1 MRWIVLICLL
11 LGGCADYYAKL
22 AAERAAAD
30 DAKCLSYG
38 AQRGDPAYVGCR
50 AQLDAARTQAQA
62 TRASAPYIAPA
73 PNFPQVEIPAYL
85 P

>member
-1 MRWIVLICLL
+1 MLCLL
-11 LGGCADYYAKL
+11 LALGGCADYYAKL
-22 AAERAAAD
+22 AAERAAQD

-62 TRASAPYIAPA
+62 TAANAPYIAP
-73 PNFPQVEIPAYL
+73 PQQQVQVYQPGQL
-85 P
+85 FWPQ